1 MDRYRKKVMLNRMM
15 RTKTKT
21 RLRES
26 IKKFNMTRKRTK
38 TNRRKTGKH
47 KKTGKQKKLASTK
60 KFKI

>member
-47 KKTGKQKKLASTK
+47 KKLATAK

>member
-38 TNRRKTGKH
+38 TNR
-47 KKTGKQKKLASTK
+47 KKTGKQKKLATAK